1 MTRQKDKPG
10 QASATQVKARDASI
24 GQRLLGQGRCPGYGA
39 EDPAAALE
47 VVSAGDVVAANG
59 S

>member
-24 GQRLLGQGRCPGYGA
+24 GQRLLGQGRCSGYGA
-39 EDPAAALE
+39 EDPAALE